1 MLDMPLTDI
10 PGPEICRR
18 VRAASADIVVL
29 GITSYSLDH
38 YRQLAIDA
46 GAQGLI
52 AKSVTPKE
60 LAEAMRN
67 VLVRPFPGFP
77 TTEQAHGSIVSASAR
92 RSRTLSKREREVLGL
107 YADNYSTAEIAER
120 LGIADYGVRGGA
132 AREGQARRRHSVEG
146 RARVS
151 CIVLSRIR
159 LEHRAS
165 VYGDRPSRG
174 YRSKPLPCR
183 SGMLMTSCVSCS
195 ARMTM
200 ERNDCASASS
210 SSPASRS

>member
-60 LAEAMRN
+60 LAECPGTA
-67 VLVRPFPGFP
+67 VPGFP
-77 TTEQAHGSIVSASAR
+77 DHGTGTWVDSI
-92 RSRTLSKREREVLGL
+92 
-107 YADNYSTAEIAER
+107 
-120 LGIADYGVRGGA
+120 GIGA
-132 AREGQARRRHSVEG
+132 TVPDTVEAG
-146 RARVS
+146 A
-151 CIVLSRIR
+151 
-159 LEHRAS
+159 
-165 VYGDRPSRG
+165 
-174 YRSKPLPCR
+174 
-183 SGMLMTSCVSCS
+183 
-195 ARMTM
+195 
-200 ERNDCASASS
+200 
-210 SSPASRS
+210 

>member
-1 MLDMPLTDI
+1 MITIGIVDNDRFALPMLDMPLTDI

-46 GAQGLI
+46 GDQGLI

-92 RSRTLSKREREVLGL
+92 RSREREVLGL

-120 LGIADYGVRGGA
+120 LGIADSTVSVVVRHAKVKLGVA
-132 AREGQARRRHSVEG
+132 ARLEAVHVF
-146 RARVS
+146 RA
-151 CIVLSRIR
+151 L
-159 LEHRAS
+159 
-165 VYGDRPSRG
+165 Y
-174 YRSKPLPCR
+174 
-183 SGMLMTSCVSCS
+183 
-195 ARMTM
+195 
-200 ERNDCASASS
+200 
-210 SSPASRS
+210 

>member
-18 VRAASADIVVL
+18 ARAASADIVVL

-46 GAQGLI
+46 GDQG

-107 YADNYSTAEIAER
+107 YADNYSTA
-120 LGIADYGVRGGA
+120 
-132 AREGQARRRHSVEG
+132 
-146 RARVS
+146 
-151 CIVLSRIR
+151 
-159 LEHRAS
+159 
-165 VYGDRPSRG
+165 
-174 YRSKPLPCR
+174 
-183 SGMLMTSCVSCS
+183 
-195 ARMTM
+195 
-200 ERNDCASASS
+200 
-210 SSPASRS
+210 

>member
-1 MLDMPLTDI
+1 MITIGIVDNDRFALPMLDMSLTDI

-46 GAQGLI
+46 GTQGLI

-67 VLVRPFPGFP
+67 VLARPFPGFP

-120 LGIADYGVRGGA
+120 LGIADSTVSVVVRHAKVKLDVA
-132 AREGQARRRHSVEG
+132 ARSKAVRVF
-146 RARVS
+146 RA
-151 CIVLSRIR
+151 L
-159 LEHRAS
+159 
-165 VYGDRPSRG
+165 Y
-174 YRSKPLPCR
+174 
-183 SGMLMTSCVSCS
+183 
-195 ARMTM
+195 
-200 ERNDCASASS
+200 
-210 SSPASRS
+210 

>member
-1 MLDMPLTDI
+1 MITIGIVDNDRFALPMLDMPLTDI

-46 GAQGLI
+46 GSQGLI

-92 RSRTLSKREREVLGL
+92 RSPDTVE
-107 YADNYSTAEIAER
+107 A
-120 LGIADYGVRGGA
+120 GA
-132 AREGQARRRHSVEG
+132 
-146 RARVS
+146 
-151 CIVLSRIR
+151 
-159 LEHRAS
+159 
-165 VYGDRPSRG
+165 
-174 YRSKPLPCR
+174 
-183 SGMLMTSCVSCS
+183 
-195 ARMTM
+195 
-200 ERNDCASASS
+200 
-210 SSPASRS
+210 

>member
-1 MLDMPLTDI
+1 MITIGIVDNDRFALPMLDMPLTDI

-46 GAQGLI
+46 GVQGLI
-52 AKSVTPKE
+52 AKSVTPKKE

-120 LGIADYGVRGGA
+120 LGIADSTVSVVVRHA
-132 AREGQARRRHSVEG
+132 KVKLDVAT
-146 RARVS
+146 
-151 CIVLSRIR
+151 
-159 LEHRAS
+159 
-165 VYGDRPSRG
+165 
-174 YRSKPLPCR
+174 RSKAVRVFRALY
-183 SGMLMTSCVSCS
+183 
-195 ARMTM
+195 
-200 ERNDCASASS
+200 
-210 SSPASRS
+210 

>member
-77 TTEQAHGSIVSASAR
+77 DHGTGTWVDSVGIGA
-92 RSRTLSKREREVLGL
+92 
-107 YADNYSTAEIAER
+107 TAPDTVEA
-120 LGIADYGVRGGA
+120 GA
-132 AREGQARRRHSVEG
+132 
-146 RARVS
+146 
-151 CIVLSRIR
+151 
-159 LEHRAS
+159 
-165 VYGDRPSRG
+165 
-174 YRSKPLPCR
+174 
-183 SGMLMTSCVSCS
+183 
-195 ARMTM
+195 
-200 ERNDCASASS
+200 
-210 SSPASRS
+210 

>member
-1 MLDMPLTDI
+1 MITIGIVDNDRFALPMLDMPLTDI

-52 AKSVTPKE
+52 AKSVTPKKE

-77 TTEQAHGSIVSASAR
+77 TTEQAHGSIVSASVR

-107 YADNYSTAEIAER
+107 YADNYSTEEIAER
-120 LGIADYGVRGGA
+120 LGIADSTVSVVVRHA
-132 AREGQARRRHSVEG
+132 KVKLDVATRSEAVRVF
-146 RARVS
+146 RA
-151 CIVLSRIR
+151 L
-159 LEHRAS
+159 
-165 VYGDRPSRG
+165 Y
-174 YRSKPLPCR
+174 
-183 SGMLMTSCVSCS
+183 
-195 ARMTM
+195 
-200 ERNDCASASS
+200 
-210 SSPASRS
+210 

>member
-1 MLDMPLTDI
+1 MITIGIVDNDRFALPMLDMPLTDI

-67 VLVRPFPGFP
+67 VLVLPFPGFP

-107 YADNYSTAEIAER
+107 YADNYSTQYNARNTRTASDR
-120 LGIADYGVRGGA
+120 A
-132 AREGQARRRHSVEG
+132 ATSSLTFACRTTTDTVESAIPRRSAISAVE
-146 RARVS
+146 
-151 CIVLSRIR
+151 
-159 LEHRAS
+159 
-165 VYGDRPSRG
+165 
-174 YRSKPLPCR
+174 
-183 SGMLMTSCVSCS
+183 
-195 ARMTM
+195 
-200 ERNDCASASS
+200 
-210 SSPASRS
+210 

>member
-52 AKSVTPKE
+52 AKSVTPKKE

-67 VLVRPFPGFP
+67 VWYG
-77 TTEQAHGSIVSASAR
+77 
-92 RSRTLSKREREVLGL
+92 RSRVSDHGTGTWVDSVGIGATVPDTVEAEREVLGL

-120 LGIADYGVRGGA
+120 L
-132 AREGQARRRHSVEG
+132 E
-146 RARVS
+146 
-151 CIVLSRIR
+151 
-159 LEHRAS
+159 
-165 VYGDRPSRG
+165 
-174 YRSKPLPCR
+174 
-183 SGMLMTSCVSCS
+183 
-195 ARMTM
+195 
-200 ERNDCASASS
+200 
-210 SSPASRS
+210 

>member
-1 MLDMPLTDI
+1 MLAGTVGRVLPGARVAWAVEPGAQALQRYLYDVRDRPDLLMLDMPLTDI

-52 AKSVTPKE
+52 AKSVTPKKE

-77 TTEQAHGSIVSASAR
+77 TTEQAHGSIVSASAQ
-92 RSRTLSKREREVLGL
+92 RSRTLSKREREMLGL

-120 LGIADYGVRGGA
+120 LGIADSTVSVVVRHA
-132 AREGQARRRHSVEG
+132 KVKLDVATRSEAVRVF
-146 RARVS
+146 RA
-151 CIVLSRIR
+151 L
-159 LEHRAS
+159 
-165 VYGDRPSRG
+165 Y
-174 YRSKPLPCR
+174 
-183 SGMLMTSCVSCS
+183 
-195 ARMTM
+195 
-200 ERNDCASASS
+200 
-210 SSPASRS
+210 

>member
-1 MLDMPLTDI
+1 MITIGIVDNDRFALPMLDMPLTDI

-67 VLVRPFPGFP
+67 VLVLPFPGFP

-120 LGIADYGVRGGA
+120 LGIADSTVSVVVRHAKVRLDVA
-132 AREGQARRRHSVEG
+132 ARSEAVRVF
-146 RARVS
+146 RA
-151 CIVLSRIR
+151 L
-159 LEHRAS
+159 
-165 VYGDRPSRG
+165 Y
-174 YRSKPLPCR
+174 
-183 SGMLMTSCVSCS
+183 
-195 ARMTM
+195 
-200 ERNDCASASS
+200 
-210 SSPASRS
+210 

>member
-1 MLDMPLTDI
+1 MLAGTVGRVLPGARVAWAVESGAQALQRYLYDMRDRLDLPMLDMPLTDI

-46 GAQGLI
+46 GSQGLI

-77 TTEQAHGSIVSASAR
+77 TTEQAPGSMVSASAR
-92 RSRTLSKREREVLGL
+92 RSRTLSKRECEVLGL

-120 LGIADYGVRGGA
+120 LGIADSTVSVVVRHA
-132 AREGQARRRHSVEG
+132 KVKLDVATRSEAV
-146 RARVS
+146 RVF
-151 CIVLSRIR
+151 
-159 LEHRAS
+159 RAS
-165 VYGDRPSRG
+165 Y
-174 YRSKPLPCR
+174 
-183 SGMLMTSCVSCS
+183 
-195 ARMTM
+195 
-200 ERNDCASASS
+200 
-210 SSPASRS
+210 

>member
-60 LAEAMRN
+60 LSEAMRN
-67 VLVRPFPGFP
+67 VLVLPFPGFP

-120 LGIADYGVRGGA
+120 LGIADSTVSVVVRHA
-132 AREGQARRRHSVEG
+132 KVKLDVAT
-146 RARVS
+146 
-151 CIVLSRIR
+151 
-159 LEHRAS
+159 
-165 VYGDRPSRG
+165 
-174 YRSKPLPCR
+174 RSKAVRVFRALY
-183 SGMLMTSCVSCS
+183 
-195 ARMTM
+195 
-200 ERNDCASASS
+200 
-210 SSPASRS
+210 

>member
-1 MLDMPLTDI
+1 MITIGIVDNDRFALPMLDMPLTDI

-52 AKSVTPKE
+52 AKSVTPKKE

-120 LGIADYGVRGGA
+120 LGIADSTVSVVVRHA
-132 AREGQARRRHSVEG
+132 KVKLDVAT
-146 RARVS
+146 
-151 CIVLSRIR
+151 
-159 LEHRAS
+159 
-165 VYGDRPSRG
+165 
-174 YRSKPLPCR
+174 RSKAVRVFRALY
-183 SGMLMTSCVSCS
+183 
-195 ARMTM
+195 
-200 ERNDCASASS
+200 
-210 SSPASRS
+210 

>member
-67 VLVRPFPGFP
+67 VLVLPFPGFP
-77 TTEQAHGSIVSASAR
+77 TDMQPQIVVALALAHGTSIVTESIFENR
-92 RSRTLSKREREVLGL
+92 FKYVDELTRM
-107 YADNYSTAEIAER
+107 
-120 LGIADYGVRGGA
+120 GA
-132 AREGQARRRHSVEG
+132 TIKVEG
-146 RARVS
+146 NSAIIYGTDGFTGARVS
-151 CIVLSRIR
+151 APDLRAGAALVIAGLAAEGVTVVDDIVYIQ
-159 LEHRAS
+159 
-165 VYGDRPSRG
+165 RG
-174 YRSKPLPCR
+174 YECFEDKLRSLGAEIER
-183 SGMLMTSCVSCS
+183 VSTEKEIQKFKL
-195 ARMTM
+195 RVG
-200 ERNDCASASS
+200 
-210 SSPASRS
+210 

>member
-18 VRAASADIVVL
+18 VRAASADIVVF

-52 AKSVTPKE
+52 AKSVTPKKE

-120 LGIADYGVRGGA
+120 LGIADSTVSVVVRHAKVKLDVA
-132 AREGQARRRHSVEG
+132 ARSEAVRMF
-146 RARVS
+146 RA
-151 CIVLSRIR
+151 L
-159 LEHRAS
+159 
-165 VYGDRPSRG
+165 Y
-174 YRSKPLPCR
+174 
-183 SGMLMTSCVSCS
+183 
-195 ARMTM
+195 
-200 ERNDCASASS
+200 
-210 SSPASRS
+210 